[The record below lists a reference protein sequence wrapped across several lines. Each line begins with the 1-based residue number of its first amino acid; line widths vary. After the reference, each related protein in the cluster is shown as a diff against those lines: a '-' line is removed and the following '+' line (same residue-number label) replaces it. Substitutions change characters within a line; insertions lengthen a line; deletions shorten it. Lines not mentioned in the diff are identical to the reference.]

1 MTASE
6 LCADYALVGNWE
18 EAQKFAL
25 KALENRCD
33 FILMSSKRSYWY
45 ETEALVRAGRLEL
58 AAQDAVRYGA
68 TIGSSRRYRIPY
80 LRALAIVA
88 EARGSTDEALGH
100 LQEAA
105 TLAEAIGLPGERW
118 PILAA
123 LGELYH
129 VQEEQEQSQNT
140 FKEAAAIVQ
149 QMAGNIGD
157 EGLRANFLAAA
168 QMRQLV
174 N

>member
-1 MTASE
+1 M
-6 LCADYALVGNWE
+6 
-18 EAQKFAL
+18 
-25 KALENRCD
+25 
-33 FILMSSKRSYWY
+33 
-45 ETEALVRAGRLEL
+45 RAGRLEQ
-58 AAQDAVRYGA
+58 AAQDALRYGA
-68 TIGSSRRYRIPY
+68 AISSSRRYRIPY
-80 LRALAIVA
+80 LRALAIIA
-88 EARGSTDEALGH
+88 EARGATDEARGH

-129 VQEEQEQSQNT
+129 VQEEQEQSQNA

-149 QMAGNIGD
+149 QLAGNIGD
-157 EGLRANFLAAA
+157 DVQRANFLAAA
-168 QMRQLV
+168 QMQHLV

>member
-1 MTASE
+1 M
-6 LCADYALVGNWE
+6 
-18 EAQKFAL
+18 
-25 KALENRCD
+25 
-33 FILMSSKRSYWY
+33 
-45 ETEALVRAGRLEL
+45 RAGRLEQ
-58 AAQDAVRYGA
+58 AAQDALRYGA
-68 TIGSSRRYRIPY
+68 AISSSRRYRIPY
-80 LRALAIVA
+80 LRALAIIA
-88 EARGSTDEALGH
+88 EARGATDEARGH

-129 VQEEQEQSQNT
+129 VQEEQEQSQNA

-149 QMAGNIGD
+149 QLAGNIVD
-157 EGLRANFLAAA
+157 DIQRANFLAAA
-168 QMRQLV
+168 QVRHLV